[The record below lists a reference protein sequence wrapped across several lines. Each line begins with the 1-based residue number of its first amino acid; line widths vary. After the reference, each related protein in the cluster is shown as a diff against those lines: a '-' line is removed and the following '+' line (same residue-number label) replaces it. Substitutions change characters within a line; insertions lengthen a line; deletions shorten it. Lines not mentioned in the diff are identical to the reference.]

1 MSGMKVYLTDEKEL
15 IMEPSIKW
23 AGNPNVTVAVK
34 AFGLKA
40 SVQVI
45 GLVYCA
51 RKNLYYLCVCVC
63 VCACVRERERESF
76 TASLH
81 CLVSMISGGGFCKY
95 LLLHVQWRMIKGTRG
110 GPNILKNIYFNI

>member
-40 SVQVI
+40 TAQVI

-51 RKNLYYLCVCVC
+51 RKNFNYLCVCLCMC
-63 VCACVRERERESF
+63 VCVRERERELYRFF
-76 TASLH
+76 TLFSLNDFRWW
-81 CLVSMISGGGFCKY
+81 ICKY
-95 LLLHVQWRMIKGTRG
+95 LLLHV
-110 GPNILKNIYFNI
+110 LL

>member
-63 VCACVRERERESF
+63 VCACVCEREREREREFYCFF
-76 TASLH
+76 TLFSLNDFRWWI
-81 CLVSMISGGGFCKY
+81 LQVFAA
-95 LLLHVQWRMIKGTRG
+95 TRTVADDQRD
-110 GPNILKNIYFNI
+110 

>member
-40 SVQVI
+40 TVQVVDLQVFASFPWFADI
-45 GLVYCA
+45 YVSLMDKFIRETVEA
-51 RKNLYYLCVCVC
+51 EKERKKEK
-63 VCACVRERERESF
+63 RRS
-76 TASLH
+76 
-81 CLVSMISGGGFCKY
+81 ISWLIIELQQEYKKHDY
-95 LLLHVQWRMIKGTRG
+95 GTG
-110 GPNILKNIYFNI
+110 NTC

>member
-40 SVQVI
+40 SVQVF

-63 VCACVRERERESF
+63 LCMCVRERERERER
-76 TASLH
+76 
-81 CLVSMISGGGFCKY
+81 V
-95 LLLHVQWRMIKGTRG
+95 LLLLYTV
-110 GPNILKNIYFNI
+110 

>member
-51 RKNLYYLCVCVC
+51 RKNLYYLCVCVFVH
-63 VCACVRERERESF
+63 VCERERERER
-76 TASLH
+76 
-81 CLVSMISGGGFCKY
+81 V
-95 LLLHVQWRMIKGTRG
+95 LLLLYTV
-110 GPNILKNIYFNI
+110 

>member
-23 AGNPNVTVAVK
+23 AGNPNVSVAVK

-40 SVQVI
+40 TAQVI

-51 RKNLYYLCVCVC
+51 RKNFYYLCVCVC
-63 VCACVRERERESF
+63 VCACVRERERERERELYRFF
-76 TASLH
+76 TLFSLNDFRWW
-81 CLVSMISGGGFCKY
+81 ICKY
-95 LLLHVQWRMIKGTRG
+95 LLLHV
-110 GPNILKNIYFNI
+110 LL